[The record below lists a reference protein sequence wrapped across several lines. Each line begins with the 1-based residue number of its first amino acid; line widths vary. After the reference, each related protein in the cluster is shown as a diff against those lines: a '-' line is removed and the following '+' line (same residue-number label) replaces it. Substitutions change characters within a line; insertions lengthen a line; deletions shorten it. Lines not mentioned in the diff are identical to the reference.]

1 LLILPS
7 LSLLANLKCVIFSSF
22 ESATERGEPAVTLA
36 DPFGNIGWL
45 KGAPADFRIAIL
57 ESATN
62 KQFGINATI
71 WQAGDTGLGL
81 IGIRSGSAGV
91 LHAIAA
97 PGTHFLHIVG
107 PGDWTGEGPLL
118 SGKPKTL
125 TLVARTP
132 VDVAIVAQHKIR
144 TLLGSRPDYWQQI
157 GRLALY
163 NSLLVSVIASDL
175 MIPKSRSRCAATLLR
190 LAGCRFDGPKTAIA
204 PIITIAQDELA
215 AMANLTRHTA
225 GPILH
230 GFAAAGLIS
239 LGYRT
244 IIIHDADALR
254 ALADGD

>member
-1 LLILPS
+1 MTLP
-7 LSLLANLKCVIFSSF
+7 
-22 ESATERGEPAVTLA
+22 
-36 DPFGNIGWL
+36 DPLGNIGWL
-45 KGAPADFRIAIL
+45 QEAPADFRIAIL
-57 ESATN
+57 DAATN

-71 WQAGDTGLGL
+71 WQAGDTELGL

-91 LHAIAA
+91 LHAMAA

-107 PGDWTGEGPLL
+107 PGNWTGEGPLL

-132 VDVAIVAQHKIR
+132 VEAAIVSQHKIR
-144 TLLGSRPDYWQQI
+144 ALLGSRPDYWQQI

-175 MIPKSRSRCAATLLR
+175 MIPNSRQRCAATLLR
-190 LAGCRFDGPKTAIA
+190 LADCRFKGPRSATAPVIAIA
-204 PIITIAQDELA
+204 QEELG
-215 AMANLTRHTA
+215 AMVNLTRHTA

-244 IIIHDADALR
+244 ITIHDADALR